1 MKRYMVAVALLFPLA
16 ASAGQRITQDSHIIQ
31 DSFDNGRV
39 LSSTP
44 IFGPPVA
51 RQTCHPVTVS
61 QPAEHSTGGAILGG
75 LAGALVGSRFGGGH
89 GRDAATVAG
98 AIGGA
103 MAGDR
108 IGAADSTTTHE
119 ECNTVYEKG
128 EPTGYQVAFEYQGKQ
143 STITMNHEPGEYVK
157 VHKVVTVE

>member
-1 MKRYMVAVALLFPLA
+1 MKRYMVAVALLLPLA
-16 ASAGQRITQDSHIIQ
+16 ASAGQHVVRDSPVIQ
-31 DSFDNGRV
+31 DAMDYGRV

-44 IFGPPVA
+44 IFAPPVA
-51 RQTCHPVTVS
+51 RQVCRPVTVS
-61 QPAEHSTGGAILGG
+61 QAAEHSTGGAILGG

-89 GRDAATVAG
+89 GRDVATVAG

-108 IGAADSTTTHE
+108 IGAADSTAARE

-128 EPTGYQVAFEYQGKQ
+128 EPTGYQVAFEYQGQQ